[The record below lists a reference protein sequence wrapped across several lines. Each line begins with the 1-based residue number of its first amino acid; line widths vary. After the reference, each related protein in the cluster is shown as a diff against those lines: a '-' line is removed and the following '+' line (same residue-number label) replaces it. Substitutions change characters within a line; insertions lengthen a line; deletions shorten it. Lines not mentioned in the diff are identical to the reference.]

1 MDKEKKVLQST
12 HHGILKLAGTELYC
26 DVLEDGT
33 RVISRNAIFRAFR
46 RTKRGRAL
54 SETRVP
60 NMPSFID
67 AKNLQTY
74 ISSDLM
80 GELKPIEYLTKTGRP
95 ITGYKAEV
103 IPLLCDVYLKAREEK
118 ALTKPQEQIA
128 IVSEILV
135 RSLSKIG
142 IVALVDEATGYQD
155 IRNKDELQKLLA
167 LYVRKEFLPWTKRFP
182 DSFYEEMFRLRGW
195 SYNPIGGKKSQLVGK
210 LTNQLIYNKL
220 PKGVLTELKRVTP
233 KSDAGNYTKKFHQSL
248 TEDIG
253 NPHLEKHLASV
264 TTLMKVSPSW
274 SKFNRLFVRAFG
286 GQEELEFD
294 SSEDKDTI

>member
-1 MDKEKKVLQST
+1 MENKLLRAT
-12 HHGILKLAGTELYC
+12 HHGVLKLAGTDLSA

-54 SETRVP
+54 SESRMP

-67 AKNLQTY
+67 AKNLKPY

-80 GELKPIEYLTKTGRP
+80 GGLKHIEYLTKKGKP
-95 ITGYKAEV
+95 ITGYKAEI

-118 ALTKPQEQIA
+118 ALTKSQERIA
-128 IVSEILV
+128 TVSEILV
-135 RSLSKIG
+135 RSLSKVG

-155 IRNKDELQKLLA
+155 VRNKDELQKLLA

-182 DSFYEEMFRLRGW
+182 DTFYQELFRLKGW
-195 SYNPIGGKKSQLVGK
+195 TYNPVGGRKTQLVGK
-210 LTNQLIYNKL
+210 ITNALIYDKL
-220 PKGVLTELKRVTP
+220 PKGVLAELKRVTP
-233 KSDAGNYTKKFHQSL
+233 KNEKGNYVKKLHQSL

-264 TTLMKVSPSW
+264 TTLMKVSANW
-274 SKFNRLFVRAFG
+274 GNFNRLFVRAFG
-286 GQEELEFD
+286 GQQQLDFP
-294 SSEDKDTI
+294 EDIKDTGA